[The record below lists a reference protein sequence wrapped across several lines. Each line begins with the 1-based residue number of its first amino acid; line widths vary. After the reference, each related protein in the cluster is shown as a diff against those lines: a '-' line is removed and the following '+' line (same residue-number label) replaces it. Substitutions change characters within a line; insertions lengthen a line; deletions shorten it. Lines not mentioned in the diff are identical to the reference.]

1 LPISCAVGA
10 IGPAPRPWW
19 RPTLIGVA
27 DEVIQLDHRRRVRWS
42 PPAAGDPPP
51 WTTVSVVP
59 QLLAIIENLTVVLRA
74 HGVAPAEAHRRASSQ
89 LERLDLAEFARRW
102 PRELSTGQRQRLAV
116 ARALVQR
123 PRLVLADEPTS
134 HQDAV
139 HGQTVMDAVHDV
151 VAGGAAALITGH
163 DPAVARQATAL
174 VTLT

>member
-1 LPISCAVGA
+1 
-10 IGPAPRPWW
+10 
-19 RPTLIGVA
+19 
-27 DEVIQLDHRRRVRWS
+27 
-42 PPAAGDPPP
+42 
-51 WTTVSVVP
+51 VVP
-59 QLLAIIENLTVVLRA
+59 QLLATDDDLAVIENLTVVLRA
-74 HGVAPAEAHRRASSQ
+74 HGVAPTDAHRRASAQ
-89 LERLDLAEFARRW
+89 LERLALAEFARRW